1 MAFKIKNPYGAKSVE
16 ATSVAKAVSPAKLE
30 TGLGSRSLTSK
41 QSETVQGGGSGR
53 SGGSTT
59 KPKTGAD
66 PYAKAAKKDSKLG
79 DYVKARKSLKK
90 GSPEW
95 NANQN
100 KINAAYGVKK
110 RYEETAKPATTTTT
124 TEKTT
129 ETKVEGKVETSKK
142 AGKIRA
148 KGEAVLADKN
158 MSTEDKQRKALKL
171 RKKYDKQNAKVK
183 KKGEV
188 NTAKASLK
196 ETKKEN
202 KIEKI
207 ESKADV
213 ATAKGK
219 TKKAS
224 RLKAKAEREET
235 GKSKKDQGRNIFG
248 RKTKKQKAKEA
259 AAAATK
265 KDDSKEVVT
274 LAKYKTVAKKC
285 ACGKAK
291 CNCK

>member
-16 ATSVAKAVSPAKLE
+16 ATSVAKVVSPAKKE
-30 TGLGSRSLTSK
+30 FGEGGRQLTDT

-171 RKKYDKQNAKVK
+171 RKKYDKQNAKVE
-183 KKGEV
+183 KKGKV
-188 NTAKASLK
+188 DTAKTSLK

-259 AAAATK
+259 AATK
-265 KDDSKEVVT
+265 KDAGKEVVT

>member
-16 ATSVAKAVSPAKLE
+16 ATSVAKAVSPAKKE
-30 TGLGSRSLTSK
+30 FGEGGRQLTDT

-59 KPKTGAD
+59 KPKTKAD

-110 RYEETAKPATTTTT
+110 RYEETAKPATTETA
-124 TEKTT
+124 KTT

-259 AAAATK
+259 AAAK
-265 KDDSKEVVT
+265 KDAGKEVVT

>member
-110 RYEETAKPATTTTT
+110 RYEETAKPATTETA
-124 TEKTT
+124 KTT

-171 RKKYDKQNAKVK
+171 RKKYDKQNAKVE
-183 KKGEV
+183 KKGKV
-188 NTAKASLK
+188 DTAKTSLK

-259 AAAATK
+259 AAAK
-265 KDDSKEVVT
+265 KDAGKEVVT